1 MVHDEAARGA
11 VHVPRPPARWMRRR
25 AEVWWQNDR
34 LMMHRLGLAAV
45 MSFAAVAGAELSG
58 QMRAP
63 RAELATAVETPKVR
77 AGKPATLALKVTL
90 PPAVHVQSNKP
101 RDEAF
106 FPTAL
111 VITPPP
117 GVTVTATKY
126 PPAVDFKQEGQDA
139 PLAVFEKSFTVA
151 VTVNVDASV
160 KPGDL
165 VVPGRFDYQACDDRV
180 CYRPVKTEVSW
191 TLAVAP

>member
-1 MVHDEAARGA
+1 MIRGL
-11 VHVPRPPARWMRRR
+11 RF
-25 AEVWWQNDR
+25 
-34 LMMHRLGLAAV
+34 AAV
-45 MSFAAVAGAELSG
+45 LSLAAVAGAVVSA

-63 RAELATAVETPKVR
+63 RAELATGVETPKVR
-77 AGKPATLALKVTL
+77 AGRPATLTLRVTL
-90 PPAVHVQSNKP
+90 PPAVHVQSNQP

-111 VITPPP
+111 VITPPA
-117 GVTVTATKY
+117 GVTVTATRY

-151 VTVNVDASV
+151 VTVHVAASLA
-160 KPGDL
+160 PGDL

-180 CYRPVKTEVSW
+180 CYRPIKTEVSW